1 MKKIVFAALPAF
13 VVGIAIGFAGA
24 MQMTNDDQA
33 PDAELKSECKAE
45 KVKSADEKKSKA
57 ENRKPSDRRTGR
69 RQNNRVSENRDDAA
83 DENSDRPRRGNG
95 NRDLNLRDRS
105 ERMRAENPEG
115 YAARTNMMARWR
127 DSRVQQVS
135 SKLEFLAQI
144 DTSTMST
151 TEKETHIKLQN
162 LIEEREALQSKL
174 ENSFVSG
181 DMSEEDRRAVV
192 EALGDANAEI
202 SELNKQE
209 RENLIK
215 KTAEAAG
222 FTGEDVGEIAGTIMK
237 VIEVTE
243 DDRWGRR
250 WGRGGR
256 GGRR

>member
-1 MKKIVFAALPAF
+1 MKKIVCAAVPALI
-13 VVGIAIGFAGA
+13 VGIAIGFAGA
-24 MQMTNDDQA
+24 MQMANDDQA
-33 PDAELKSECKAE
+33 PDAELKSEGKAE
-45 KVKSADEKKSKA
+45 KVKSADEKNSKA

-115 YAARTNMMARWR
+115 FAARTNMMARWR

-151 TEKETHIKLQN
+151 AEKETHIKLQN

-202 SELNKQE
+202 SDLNKAE

-215 KTAEAAG
+215 KTAEAVG
-222 FTGEDVGEIAGTIMK
+222 FTGEEVGEIAGTIMK

-243 DDRWGRR
+243 NNS

>member
-24 MQMTNDDQA
+24 KQMANDDQA
-33 PDAELKSECKAE
+33 PEAELKSEGKAE

-57 ENRKPSDRRTGR
+57 ENRKPNDRRIGR

-115 YAARTNMMARWR
+115 YAARTNMMVRWR
-127 DSRVQQVS
+127 DSRVQQVT

-151 TEKETHIKLQN
+151 AEKETHIKLQN
-162 LIEEREALQSKL
+162 LIEEREELQSKL
-174 ENSFVSG
+174 ENSFISG
-181 DMSEEDRRAVV
+181 DMSEEDRRAIA
-192 EALGDANAEI
+192 EALGDANTQI
-202 SELNKQE
+202 SELNKRE